1 MKAIGYSQTGP
12 ATVLRDMDLPEPVP
26 GPRDL
31 IVRVKAVS
39 VNPADTKLR
48 RFAAPTEGQ
57 SRVLGFDAAGVVES
71 VGAKVTLFQPGDEV
85 FYAGDITR
93 PGTNAQYH
101 AVDERLVGAKP
112 KSLSFAEAAALP
124 LTTITAWEILFER
137 LKVSRDASAAPHT
150 LLVIGGGGGVGS
162 ILIQLARRL
171 TNLTVIATASRPETV
186 QWVENMGAHAVINHT
201 LSQSDELRRIGLTEV
216 DYIASLTASDRHYE
230 ALKTLIKPQGHIVLI
245 DDPDTFDI
253 VPFKRKSVTLSWEFM
268 FTRAAFQTPDMNEQ
282 HRLLTA
288 VSTMVDRG
296 EIRTTMT
303 QKAGPITA
311 ANLIRVHEQIEAG
324 SSIGKTVLSGFPD

>member
-1 MKAIGYSQTGP
+1 MKAIGYTQSGP
-12 ATVLRDMDLPEPVP
+12 ATVLRDIDLPEPMP

-31 IVRVKAVS
+31 IVRVKSVS

-48 RFAAPTEGQ
+48 RFAAPTEGH

-71 VGAKVTLFQPGDEV
+71 VGAEVTLFQPGDEV

-101 AVDERLVGAKP
+101 AVDERIVGAKP
-112 KSLSFAEAAALP
+112 KTLSFAEAAALP

-137 LKVSRDASAAPHT
+137 LKVSRDATTAPHT
-150 LLVIGGGGGVGS
+150 LLVIGGAGGVGS

-186 QWVENMGAHAVINHT
+186 QWVGKMGAHAVINHRLP
-201 LSQSDELRRIGLTEV
+201 LSEELRRIGITEV
-216 DYIASLTASDRHYE
+216 DFIGSLTASDRHYE

>member
-12 ATVLRDMDLPEPVP
+12 AAVLRDMNLPEPVP

-71 VGAKVTLFQPGDEV
+71 VGAEVTLFQPGDEV
-85 FYAGDITR
+85 YYAGDITR

-101 AVDERLVGAKP
+101 AVDERIVGAKP
-112 KSLSFAEAAALP
+112 RTLSFAEAAALP

-137 LKVSRDASAAPHT
+137 LKVSRDASTAPHT
-150 LLVIGGGGGVGS
+150 LLVIGGAGGVGS

-171 TNLTVIATASRPETV
+171 TNLTVIASASRPETV
-186 QWVENMGAHAVINHT
+186 QWVEKMGAHVVISHGLPLT
-201 LSQSDELRRIGLTEV
+201 DELRRIGLTEV

-268 FTRAAFQTPDMNEQ
+268 FTRAAFQTPDMSEQ

-288 VSTMVDRG
+288 VSAMVDRG

-303 QKAGPITA
+303 QDAGPITA

-324 SSIGKTVLSGFPD
+324 SSIGKTVLTGF

>member
-201 LSQSDELRRIGLTEV
+201 LSLSDELRRIGLTEV

-268 FTRAAFQTPDMNEQ
+268 FTRAAFQTPDMSEQ

-288 VSTMVDRG
+288 VSAMVDRG

-303 QKAGPITA
+303 QEAGPITA

-324 SSIGKTVLSGFPD
+324 SSIGKTVLTGF